1 MLLLAK
7 TVRTYQLGNYALAF
21 RHSQIKPRQG
31 GTIMKAI
38 GLKIARAVTDANL
51 FEQADIAT
59 PTPTGHDILVRIK
72 GVAVN
77 PVDFKVRKG
86 KADDG
91 NFKVLGWDAA
101 GVVEAV
107 GEHVTLF
114 KAGDDV
120 WYAGD
125 VTRPGSNSELQ
136 LVDERIVAQKPKSL
150 DFATAAAF
158 PLTAITAWEAM
169 FDRMNIDRTDI
180 AGNKG
185 KSILIINGAGGVGS
199 IAIQLAKSAGLQV
212 VATASRPETISWV
225 SKMGADHVINH
236 HNPLKEQLEGAGFA
250 TVDYILCTSETDAY
264 WDVMCDLIAPQGRIA
279 SITEAMNNH
288 NVDLLKAKSASFSY
302 EFMFTRSMFQTPDMI
317 EQHKLLSEIAKMVDA
332 GKLQVTA
339 TENYGGLTP
348 ESLRKAHEFLESGKA
363 IGKITFVG
371 LGA

>member
-1 MLLLAK
+1 
-7 TVRTYQLGNYALAF
+7 
-21 RHSQIKPRQG
+21 
-31 GTIMKAI
+31 MKAI
-38 GLKIARAVTDANL
+38 GLKVARPVTDAAL
-51 FEQADIAT
+51 FEQTEIET
-59 PTPTGHDILVRIK
+59 PTPAGHDILVRVK

-107 GEHVTLF
+107 GENVTLF
-114 KAGDDV
+114 KAGDEV

-136 LVDERIVAQKPKSL
+136 LVDERIVALKPKSL

-158 PLTAITAWEAM
+158 PLTSITAWEAM
-169 FDRMNIDRTDI
+169 FDRMNIDRTNVE
-180 AGNKG
+180 GNKG

-199 IAIQLAKSAGLQV
+199 IAIQLAKLAGLEV

-225 SKMGADHVINH
+225 TKMGADHVINH
-236 HNPLKEQLEGAGFA
+236 RKPLKEQLEGAGFA
-250 TVDYILCTSETDAY
+250 TVDYVLCTSQTDDY
-264 WDVMCDLIAPQGRIA
+264 WDVMCDLVAPQGRIA
-279 SITEAMNNH
+279 SITEASDLH

-317 EQHKLLSEIAKMVDA
+317 EQHKLLAEVAAMVDA
-332 GKLQVTA
+332 GEIQVTA
-339 TENYGGLTP
+339 TENYGSLSP
-348 ESLRKAHEFLESGKA
+348 ESLRKAHELLESGKA
-363 IGKITFVG
+363 IGKITFEG